1 MYSKL
6 QSFFHK
12 IENSEIIKELDI
24 TEEKREGKS
33 EKEIGNIIIINL
45 VKKPEILNVNQADS
59 LLDCFV
65 GGKNFIDK
73 NLVSELNKIVN
84 ETDYKKRFILKRE
97 DIYIKKNLDKKI
109 NLLYFLVTFILIE
122 SSYVSYFF
130 PFLSGTIKY
139 LYKKDEKKF
148 ILKELENDSKIKE
161 KFIKVLTK
169 LTYYRNEFGELK
181 ETTPDSTDSIF
192 IRLADKI
199 FNLIKIKIEIEGD
212 FRGDDFEEEKLF
224 DKLFSILNEN
234 SDYYEN
240 NKNLRYCEIKC
251 INREEKNNK
260 IYYLEK
266 IITDYDKEIKEPHD
280 IRILI
285 IGENED
291 ITNALFKINKKVFV
305 CRFEI

>member
-1 MYSKL
+1 M
-6 QSFFHK
+6 FHIFSHSYQLFEK
-12 IENSEIIKELDI
+12 IL
-24 TEEKREGKS
+24 
-33 EKEIGNIIIINL
+33 
-45 VKKPEILNVNQADS
+45 
-59 LLDCFV
+59 F
-65 GGKNFIDK
+65 
-73 NLVSELNKIVN
+73 
-84 ETDYKKRFILKRE
+84 YKKYL
-97 DIYIKKNLDKKI
+97 
-109 NLLYFLVTFILIE
+109 
-122 SSYVSYFF
+122 
-130 PFLSGTIKY
+130 Y

-240 NKNLRYCEIKC
+240 NKNLRYFEIKC

-260 IYYLEK
+260 IYNLEK
-266 IITDYDKEIKEPHD
+266 IITDFDKEIKELHD
-280 IRILI
+280 IKILI
-285 IGENED
+285 IGENKD

>member
-6 QSFFHK
+6 QSFFRE

-181 ETTPDSTDSIF
+181 ETTPDSTRF
-192 IRLADKI
+192 YFYK
-199 FNLIKIKIEIEGD
+199 
-212 FRGDDFEEEKLF
+212 
-224 DKLFSILNEN
+224 
-234 SDYYEN
+234 
-240 NKNLRYCEIKC
+240 
-251 INREEKNNK
+251 
-260 IYYLEK
+260 
-266 IITDYDKEIKEPHD
+266 T
-280 IRILI
+280 
-285 IGENED
+285 
-291 ITNALFKINKKVFV
+291 
-305 CRFEI
+305 CR

>member
-1 MYSKL
+1 MYSKI
-6 QSFFHK
+6 QSFIHK

-33 EKEIGNIIIINL
+33 EKEICNIIIINL

-59 LLDCFV
+59 LLDCFD
-65 GGKNFIDK
+65 GDKNFIDK
-73 NLVSELNKIVN
+73 SLVSELNKIVN

-97 DIYIKKNLDKKI
+97 DIYIKKDLNKKI

-139 LYKKDEKKF
+139 LYQKDEKKF

-161 KFIKVLTK
+161 KFLEVLEK
-169 LTYYRNEFGELK
+169 LTCYRNEFGELR
-181 ETTPDSTDSIF
+181 ETTPDSEDSVFVRFVGEIF
-192 IRLADKI
+192 S
-199 FNLIKIKIEIEGD
+199 LIKIKIEIEGD
-212 FRGDDFEEEKLF
+212 FRGDDFEEMKLF
-224 DKLFSILNEN
+224 DELFSILNEN

-260 IYYLEK
+260 IYNLER
-266 IITDYDKEIKEPHD
+266 IITKYDKEIKELHD
-280 IRILI
+280 IKILI